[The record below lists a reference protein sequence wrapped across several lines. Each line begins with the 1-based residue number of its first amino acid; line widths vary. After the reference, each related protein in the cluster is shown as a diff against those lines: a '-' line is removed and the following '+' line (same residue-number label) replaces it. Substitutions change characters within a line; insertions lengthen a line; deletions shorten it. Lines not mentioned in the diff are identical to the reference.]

1 MRVYI
6 LALIIAI
13 LGGTFANPQRGG
25 RGGKRPTP
33 TEAPNPDPQVPTE
46 APEPPAPEPTESP
59 VDDDDSSNDGA
70 DDTNGGD
77 SAVKEVALSKSLG
90 SI

>member
-6 LALIIAI
+6 LALIIVI
-13 LGGTFANPQRGG
+13 LGGTFANPRRGG
-25 RGGKRPTP
+25 RGDKRPS
-33 TEAPNPDPQVPTE
+33 PTE

-70 DDTNGGD
+70 DDTTGGD
-77 SAVKEVALSKSLG
+77 SAVKEEAL
-90 SI
+90 

>member
-6 LALIIAI
+6 LALIIVI
-13 LGGTFANPQRGG
+13 LGGTLANPRRGG
-25 RGGKRPTP
+25 RGDKRPTP
-33 TEAPNPDPQVPTE
+33 TEAPNPEVPTE

-70 DDTNGGD
+70 DDTTGGD
-77 SAVKEVALSKSLG
+77 SAVKEVVLQSLV